1 MTDNTARELKLRY
14 DPLGPKQFCELHQAL
29 CETVIPFR
37 RKFPGKEHQDEII
50 LVCPT
55 CVRELRKAGLARPSQ
70 KWAGYDCEE
79 VLALPRPC
87 VRRKGN
93 FTVILT
99 SLQAIYLRALGF
111 KLHKE

>member
-1 MTDNTARELKLRY
+1 MTVQPLAPSNS
-14 DPLGPKQFCELHQAL
+14 DPLAPKQFCELHQAL

-50 LVCPT
+50 LACPA
-55 CVRELRKAGLARPSQ
+55 CIRKLRKAGLTHISQ
-70 KWAGYDCEE
+70 KWAGYECEE
-79 VLALPRPC
+79 ILALPRPSDH
-87 VRRKGN
+87 KPGN

-99 SLQAIYLRALGF
+99 PLQAIYLRALGF